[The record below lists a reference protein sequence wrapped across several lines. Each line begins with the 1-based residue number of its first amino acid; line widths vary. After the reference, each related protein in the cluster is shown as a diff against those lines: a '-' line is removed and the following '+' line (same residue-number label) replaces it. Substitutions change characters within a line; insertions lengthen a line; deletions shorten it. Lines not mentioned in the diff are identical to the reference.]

1 MSDTNYIITSDG
13 TFMSDNE
20 LRHYGIKGMKWG
32 VRRYQNADGS
42 LTDAGRRRLQKQD
55 AAYAKKYPDRA
66 KKASE
71 LRDAVI
77 ENDR

>member
-1 MSDTNYIITSDG
+1 MALKAWSGDI
-13 TFMSDNE
+13 
-20 LRHYGIKGMKWG
+20 
-32 VRRYQNADGS
+32 RRYQNADGS

-77 ENDR
+77 ENNR